1 MKFEKCLLVKKI
13 WNRFLPNVYKVVLS
27 LKNNFWECFPPN
39 VLGSFHSRSTCTT
52 YVGLILHCNLGKI
65 IIDNIIYYI
74 VYFFL
79 FLLIS
84 LQLLFSSP
92 DMKAHLSFSYHV
104 LSGVRLCVN
113 FFSRTTRPLSTK
125 RITKHHWVKD
135 IQVVKYEGPCSL
147 KRGENKKNIWIF
159 LVFFKTL
166 LHKNQLTRKDEICV
180 DISSDSSLLKSWSP
194 RVGLGHNGGRLYTH
208 KYTE

>member
-1 MKFEKCLLVKKI
+1 MFVSKKKFGI
-13 WNRFLPNVYKVVLS
+13 DFFLTYKVVLS
-27 LKNNFWECFPPN
+27 LKNKFWECFPPN

-74 VYFFL
+74 VHFFL

-113 FFSRTTRPLSTK
+113 FFSRTTRPLSTN
-125 RITKHHWVKD
+125 RITKHYWVKE
-135 IQVVKYEGPCSL
+135 IQVVNYEGPCSL
-147 KRGENKKNIWIF
+147 KRGDNKKIF
-159 LVFFKTL
+159 EFFWYFSKLFFIRT
-166 LHKNQLTRKDEICV
+166 
-180 DISSDSSLLKSWSP
+180 S
-194 RVGLGHNGGRLYTH
+194 
-208 KYTE
+208 

>member
-1 MKFEKCLLVKKI
+1 MLFSQC
-13 WNRFLPNVYKVVLS
+13 
-27 LKNNFWECFPPN
+27 
-39 VLGSFHSRSTCTT
+39 SFHSRSTCTT
-52 YVGLILHCNLGKI
+52 YVGLILHCNFGKI

-74 VYFFL
+74 VHF

-125 RITKHHWVKD
+125 HITKHHWVKE

-147 KRGENKKNIWIF
+147 KRGDNKKYLNFFGIF
-159 LVFFKTL
+159 Q
-166 LHKNQLTRKDEICV
+166 N
-180 DISSDSSLLKSWSP
+180 SSS
-194 RVGLGHNGGRLYTH
+194 
-208 KYTE
+208 

>member
-1 MKFEKCLLVKKI
+1 M
-13 WNRFLPNVYKVVLS
+13 S
-27 LKNNFWECFPPN
+27 LKNKFWECFPPN

-52 YVGLILHCNLGKI
+52 YVGLILYCNLGKI

-74 VYFFL
+74 VHFFL

-147 KRGENKKNIWIF
+147 KRGDNKKIF
-159 LVFFKTL
+159 EFFWYFSKL
-166 LHKNQLTRKDEICV
+166 RFKFAEIM
-180 DISSDSSLLKSWSP
+180 IP
-194 RVGLGHNGGRLYTH
+194 EGRFGPQWGSTLYTQIYRV
-208 KYTE
+208 KYLIF